1 MQPISDINE
10 YVVDKIVSSNN
21 LHDIGYYYVPGKKL
35 PHFAAPINPVDNF
48 NALQDANIPV
58 DFTDFEK
65 RGDEILKKIGIN
77 QNDQFV
83 ILALRGKNYLKNKY
97 PKINWERHSVRS
109 TNIAFFYKG
118 SKFSY

>member
-1 MQPISDINE
+1 MIELLFVITVKKDVDKIKKFFFLPNWFMQPISDINE

-21 LHDIGYYYVPGKKL
+21 LHDIGYYYVPGKL

-65 RGDEILKKIGIN
+65 KR
-77 QNDQFV
+77 
-83 ILALRGKNYLKNKY
+83 R
-97 PKINWERHSVRS
+97 
-109 TNIAFFYKG
+109 
-118 SKFSY
+118 